1 VLADM
6 TATNATEVEIFGAV
20 YTVRGEHEPGYLQE
34 LAAKVDRDMREIASR
49 VASRIDDVE
58 PGRVAILAALNIAD
72 ELFRCQ
78 RQQEGDRTAIA
89 ERMARL
95 DDELRRVLQE

>member
-1 VLADM
+1 MAGN
-6 TATNATEVEIFGAV
+6 TTNATEVEIFGAV
-20 YTVRGEHEPGYLQE
+20 YTVRGEHESGYLQE
-34 LAAKVDRDMREIASR
+34 LAATVDRHMRDIAAR
-49 VASRIDDVE
+49 VAHAE
-58 PGRVAILAALNIAD
+58 PGRIAILAALNIAD

-95 DDELRRVLQE
+95 SEELRTALEE